1 MVGSLFKKA
10 WLYFKPYES
19 GRWWESG
26 NEGLEASCSLSI
38 RSTKTHTKASRQS
51 KAKWKTQDALG
62 IRLSP
67 GPGFRNS
74 CGALHWVVSRKVRL
88 PDLKSNSRRI
98 IKSQSS
104 NIWQKKHYEE
114 KPTFTRSHIVQ
125 QCLFPDYLSKMVFF
139 YQWEVMG
146 IGETQSVWLKQACL
160 LSNF

>member
-62 IRLSP
+62 IKLSP

-74 CGALHWVVSRKVRL
+74 CGALHWIVSRKVRL
-88 PDLKSNSRRI
+88 PDLKSNSQEELLNLNLLI
-98 IKSQSS
+98 HGKK
-104 NIWQKKHYEE
+104 NIMKRN
-114 KPTFTRSHIVQ
+114 PLLLGHI
-125 QCLFPDYLSKMVFF
+125 
-139 YQWEVMG
+139 
-146 IGETQSVWLKQACL
+146 
-160 LSNF
+160 LSNSVSSQTICPKWFSSTSEKSWELERPNQYG